1 MGRPPADGVSGGW
14 PRDSRSRT
22 SLIRAV
28 RNLFPPRVE
37 AQIKAVA
44 CELPACRG
52 LPLSRFSASDIRDV
66 LLEEEI
72 VGAISRSS
80 VSRLLAADALR
91 PWRHRSWIFPRDPDF
106 ARKAGRVLGLYEGVW
121 EGKAL
126 GPNDYVISADEKTS
140 IQARGRRHPTRP
152 PQPGEQ
158 MRVEHEYKRCGAVVY
173 LAALDVLSGKVIG
186 HVASKSGIAS
196 FDRLVGLAMGQ
207 APYAGAERVFWIVDN
222 GSSHRGLRSIV
233 RLQSKYP
240 NLTLVHGPVH
250 ASWLNQIEIYFSIV
264 QRKVLTPNEF
274 PSLKVLHERLL
285 AFQKHYEA
293 IATPFAWKL
302 TRQDLARLT
311 QKLGPKTDI
320 GLFAHVA

>member
-1 MGRPPADGVSGGW
+1 
-14 PRDSRSRT
+14 
-22 SLIRAV
+22 
-28 RNLFPPRVE
+28 
-37 AQIKAVA
+37 
-44 CELPACRG
+44 
-52 LPLSRFSASDIRDV
+52 LSRFSASDIRDV

-222 GSSHRGLRSIV
+222 GSSHLPKTFPR
-233 RLQSKYP
+233 RLAAAHP
-240 NLTLVHGPVH
+240 NAIAVHLPVH
-250 ASWLNQIEIYFSIV
+250 ASWLNQVEIFFSIL
-264 QRKVLTPNEF
+264 QRKVLTPNDF
-274 PSLKVLHERLL
+274 PNTEGLTECIL
-285 AFQKHYEA
+285 AFQRRFNAKA
-293 IATPFAWKL
+293 KPFQWNFTREKL
-302 TRQDLARLT
+302 NDYLRRLDLA
-311 QKLGPKTDI
+311 
-320 GLFAHVA
+320 A